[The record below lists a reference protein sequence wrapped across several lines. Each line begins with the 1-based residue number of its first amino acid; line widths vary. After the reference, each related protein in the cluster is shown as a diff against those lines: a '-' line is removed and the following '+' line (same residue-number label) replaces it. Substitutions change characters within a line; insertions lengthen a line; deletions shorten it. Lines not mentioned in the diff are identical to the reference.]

1 MMNLRQHR
9 AGFVQHMVF
18 YCIESARQGEAIG
31 IRVSAT
37 VAFDDHAAQADQRR
51 AVVRA
56 IVYAV
61 TKTIDRGQGEQGRPF
76 APP

>member
-18 YCIESARQGEAIG
+18 HRVEGARQGEAVGIG
-31 IRVSAT
+31 VRAP
-37 VAFDDHAAQADQRR
+37 VAFNDHTAQTDQRR

-56 IVYAV
+56 IVHAV
-61 TKTIDRGQGEQGRPF
+61 TKAIDRGHGEQGRPF